1 MRRLRSHA
9 IAGLIA
15 LAAWP
20 GPPAGAALEPGTTP
34 ARISGGAASASLP
47 IQIDGVFV
55 DWLPSAVTVVDP
67 AGDAGSSGIDFRTLS
82 VANDGV
88 SLFIH
93 FDTTVEVQPDEG
105 QDIRIV
111 LDTDDDPMTGLAV
124 DGLGAELVWSL
135 GQRTGTLYLGGGSE
149 SASQSQIG
157 LVIAPTVSGTEFE
170 VAIRRD
176 ATSSSAIPLFG
187 GTTMRMLL
195 ADFGTGGDVAGTGLA
210 FAFDPSPQP
219 VPSLTLDRNDPS
231 RLRVASYNTE
241 NDGLFDS
248 NGARQAAFGRMIGAI
263 DADVWI
269 LNEVWNH
276 NGADVE
282 AKFGQW
288 LPGTAWTAVTAL
300 EGTVVLSRF
309 PVLETA
315 TLPVAVRDWVVA
327 RVDPRPLLDSDLL
340 VIGNHLKAYS
350 GASNDAARQNQV
362 DGLVSDLARIR
373 QGSLMQ
379 VASQTPIIAGGDMNL
394 VGVRR
399 QLETLTQ
406 GDIADEATWGSDSPP
421 DWDGSEFDVVL
432 ARHPDARF
440 VYSWRSDGGTYYPG
454 KLDWLFYTGSVMTLD
469 KSFVLETRTMTPAN
483 LALHGLLASDTPTA
497 SDHAP
502 IVADF
507 SANDVATVAH
517 GLPTAFALLGGAP
530 NPFVASTS
538 IGFDLPRRSLVTI
551 DVFDLAGRRV
561 RALVSA
567 PQPAGRRR
575 VEWDGRD
582 DAARVLPAGVYLVR
596 MRTEGFSGTRR
607 VVRMR

>member
-1 MRRLRSHA
+1 LRRLRSHS

-20 GPPAGAALEPGTTP
+20 GTPSGAVLAPGTTP
-34 ARISGGAASASLP
+34 ARISGGPASASLP
-47 IQIDGVFV
+47 IQVDGVFV

-67 AGDAGSSGIDFRTLS
+67 AGDAGSSGIDFRTLA

-93 FDTTVEVQPDEG
+93 FDTTVEVQPDEE

-124 DGLGAELVWSL
+124 GGLGAELVWSL

-195 ADFGTGGDVAGTGLA
+195 VDFGAGGDVAGTGLA

-282 AKFGQW
+282 VKFGQW

-315 TLPVAVRDWVVA
+315 TLPVAVRDWVAA
-327 RVDPRPLLDSDLL
+327 RVDPRPLLDSDVL

-507 SANDVATVAH
+507 HANDVATVAH
-517 GLPTAFALLGGAP
+517 GLPTAFALLGGVP
-530 NPFVASTS
+530 NPFVVSTS
-538 IGFDLPRRSLVTI
+538 IGFDLPRPSLVTI

-582 DAARVLPAGVYLVR
+582 DAARVLPAGVYLVH